1 MARYLSLKF
10 EVADGST
17 FGVSIP
23 YAKSVLTENDVRT
36 AAAAMIANSP
46 WITTPSDLRS
56 ASIRE
61 TTVTDIVEG

>member
-10 EVADGST
+10 EVADGAT

-23 YAKSVLTENDVRT
+23 YAKSTLTEIDVRT

-61 TTVTDIVEG
+61 TTVTDLVEG

>member
-10 EVADGST
+10 EVSDGST

-23 YAKSVLTENDVRT
+23 YAKSVLTEAEVR
-36 AAAAMIANSP
+36 AAASAMITNSP
-46 WITTPSDLRS
+46 WITAPSDLRS